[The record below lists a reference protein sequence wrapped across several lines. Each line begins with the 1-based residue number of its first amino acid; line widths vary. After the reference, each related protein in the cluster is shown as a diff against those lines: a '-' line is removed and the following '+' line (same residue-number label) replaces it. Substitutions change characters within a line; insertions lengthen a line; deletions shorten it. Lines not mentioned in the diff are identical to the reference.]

1 MRKLP
6 NWNMNLW
13 KFIDENKAKGFSW
26 GSWDCCTATDSAIKA
41 MTGESLIPKE
51 LHWRCETSAK
61 KAIKNYGGNLLKAL
75 LKACKLKN
83 IEEIAL
89 GFMAVG
95 DIAIFKG
102 EYGYVVAVCDGN
114 ILLGVCDDGWQP
126 KPMSSAVKAWRIPN

>member
-1 MRKLP
+1 MSKLP

-51 LHWRCETSAK
+51 LQWKCEATAK

-83 IEEIAL
+83 LEEIEL

-102 EYGYVVAVCDGN
+102 EYGYVAAVCDGN
-114 ILLGVCDDGWQP
+114 IFLGVCAAVWQT
-126 KPMSSAVKAWRIPN
+126 KPILLAFKDCRISK